1 MNEVL
6 VTGVLVIVGAVAGLL
21 RACVAHRTRMQVERE
36 ASARAATRGK
46 ALLGLAGSHHNAV
59 RIVEHDRDGR
69 REVELGGRSP
79 LGAGTGEAA

>member
-6 VTGVLVIVGAVAGLL
+6 VTGVLVTVGAVAGLL

-36 ASARAATRGK
+36 ASARAATRGT
-46 ALLGLAGSHHNAV
+46 ALLGLAGTHHDAV

-69 REVELGGRSP
+69 REVELGGRSR
-79 LGAGTGEAA
+79 LRAGTGEAA